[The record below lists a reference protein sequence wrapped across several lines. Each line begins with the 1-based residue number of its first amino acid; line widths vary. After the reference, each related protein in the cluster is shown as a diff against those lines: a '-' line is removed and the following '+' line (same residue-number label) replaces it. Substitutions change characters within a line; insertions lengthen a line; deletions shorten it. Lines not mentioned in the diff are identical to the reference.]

1 MIKERSPNWY
11 VRLAKGWSM
20 KSLDRSIE
28 ELTIGEYVGS
38 ESIAVLD
45 LTLYKSL
52 KRVHINRFAF
62 TTTSGFVAEDLPFL
76 QTIKI
81 GDYTFSGSEKA
92 EFLVRRCNALSLLS
106 IGKRSFTH
114 TKRLSVVGGSAVCC

>member
-1 MIKERSPNWY
+1 MIKERCPNWY

-38 ESIAVLD
+38 ESVTVLD

-52 KRVHINRFAF
+52 KRVHINHFAF
-62 TTTSGFVAEDLPFL
+62 TTSSGFVAEDLPSL
-76 QTIKI
+76 QTIEI

-92 EFLVRRCNALSLLS
+92 EFLVRRCNALSSLS
-106 IGKRSFTH
+106 IGKRSFTQ
-114 TKRLSVVGGSAVCC
+114 TKRLSVVGGSAACC

>member
-1 MIKERSPNWY
+1 
-11 VRLAKGWSM
+11 M

-28 ELTIGEYVGS
+28 ELTIEEYVGS
-38 ESIAVLD
+38 ESITVLD

-62 TTTSGFVAEDLPFL
+62 TTTSGFVAEDLPSL
-76 QTIKI
+76 QTIEI
-81 GDYTFSGSEKA
+81 GDFTFSGSEKA

-106 IGKRSFTH
+106 IGKRSFTQ
-114 TKRLSVVGGSAVCC
+114 TKRLSVVGGSAACC